1 MIMGSWRNW
10 SAQDSYTIEVGGS
23 SPSLPTI
30 KRIII
35 IIDYGIATELIN
47 RWFNMKECLRG
58 D

>member
-1 MIMGSWRNW
+1 MGSWRNR

-30 KRIII
+30 KRIVI
-35 IIDYGIATELIN
+35 IIDYGITTELIN

-58 D
+58 G